1 MVDVTRRISM
11 SAMVSAVAC
20 AIAGCGSK
28 HDDSTIVIGV
38 VTAQTG
44 ALASYD
50 QPSLAGFKMAIDE
63 INARGGLGGKH
74 PVKLL
79 VRDTRSDTA
88 TTAAA
93 AQELVDDGA
102 KIMITPCDAD
112 PSIVAGQITQP
123 AGIPTLT
130 FCGSSPILPG
140 AVGNMMFSTYP
151 TDNLQ
156 ATALAKYAYETGL
169 RKVYLLVSPDS
180 TYTSGLPEYFGSV
193 FTKLG
198 GTIVGKGSFAM
209 NQPDF
214 SVAVTTIRN
223 LAEAPDLIM
232 TAAYEPDFPAFIRQL
247 RASGVSTPVYGA
259 DALGTPTIA
268 GLGELSNGVVF
279 ASAGCSTPG
288 SKLEAFNQR
297 FNQAVGHVPSS
308 AYEVNGYE
316 IGLMLDAAVKS
327 VATVSG
333 ESIRD
338 ALADLDNFEGVTGT
352 ITYRG
357 TERIPVR
364 SVALLRYEA
373 GKAQCL
379 QSLTPAASEIPAPL

>member
-1 MVDVTRRISM
+1 
-11 SAMVSAVAC
+11 
-20 AIAGCGSK
+20 
-28 HDDSTIVIGV
+28 
-38 VTAQTG
+38 
-44 ALASYD
+44 
-50 QPSLAGFKMAIDE
+50 
-63 INARGGLGGKH
+63 
-74 PVKLL
+74 
-79 VRDTRSDTA
+79 
-88 TTAAA
+88 
-93 AQELVDDGA
+93 
-102 KIMITPCDAD
+102 
-112 PSIVAGQITQP
+112 
-123 AGIPTLT
+123 
-130 FCGSSPILPG
+130 
-140 AVGNMMFSTYP
+140 MMFSTYP
-151 TDNLQ
+151 TDNPQ
-156 ATALAKYAYETGL
+156 ATALARYAYETGL

-198 GTIVGKGSFAM
+198 GTVVGKGSFAM

-268 GLGELSNGVVF
+268 GLGELANGVVF
-279 ASAGCSTPG
+279 ASAECATAG

-327 VATVSG
+327 VSAVSG
-333 ESIRD
+333 QSIRD

-364 SVALLRYEA
+364 SVALLRYDGGNA
-373 GKAQCL
+373 HCL
-379 QSLTPAASEIPAPL
+379 QSLTPSAADIPTPR

>member
-1 MVDVTRRISM
+1 MVKRLGRIVAVLVN
-11 SAMVSAVAC
+11 SAAVC
-20 AIAGCGSK
+20 LLAGCGSK
-28 HDDSTIVIGV
+28 QNDSEIIIGV

-50 QPSLAGFKMAIDE
+50 QPSLAGLRMAIEE
-63 INARGGLGGKH
+63 INARGGLGGKY
-74 PVKLL
+74 PAKLM

-88 TTAAA
+88 ATAAA
-93 AQELVDDGA
+93 AQEVLDAGA

-123 AGIPTLT
+123 AGVPTLT
-130 FCGSSPILPG
+130 FCGTAPVLPG
-140 AVGNMMFSTYP
+140 AVGDMMFATYP
-151 TDNLQ
+151 TDNVQ
-156 ATALAKYAYETGL
+156 ATALAKYAYETGR
-169 RKVYLLVSPDS
+169 RKVYLLTSPDS
-180 TYTSGLPEYFGSV
+180 TYTSGLPEYFASV

-198 GTIVGKGSFAM
+198 GAVVGKGSFAM

-247 RASGVSTPVYGA
+247 RAAGVQTPVFGA

-268 GLGELSNGVVF
+268 GLGELAEGVVF
-279 ASAGCSTPG
+279 TAAGCAAENA
-288 SKLEAFNQR
+288 KLREFNENFQR
-297 FNQAVGHVPSS
+297 LSGHAPSS
-308 AYEVNGYE
+308 SYEVNGYE
-316 IGLMLDAAVKS
+316 IGLLLNAAVG
-327 VATVSG
+327 VAQSTDG
-333 ESIRD
+333 TAIRD
-338 ALADLDNFEGVTGT
+338 ALANLDGFHAITGT

-364 SVALLRYEA
+364 SVALLRYQGGEA
-373 GKAQCL
+373 RCVKTV
-379 QSLTPAASEIPAPL
+379 TPTAAEIPAPL

>member
-1 MVDVTRRISM
+1 MVKTVGRIVSVLAS
-11 SAMVSAVAC
+11 SAAVCLVAS
-20 AIAGCGSK
+20 CGSK
-28 HDDSTIVIGV
+28 QNDSEIVIGV

-50 QPSLAGFKMAIDE
+50 QPSLAGLRMAIDE
-63 INARGGLGGKH
+63 INARGGLGGKY
-74 PVKLL
+74 PVKLM

-88 TTAAA
+88 ATAAA
-93 AQELVDDGA
+93 AQEVIDAGA

-123 AGIPTLT
+123 AGVPTLT
-130 FCGSSPILPG
+130 FCGTAPVLPG
-140 AVGNMMFSTYP
+140 AVGDMMFATYP
-151 TDNLQ
+151 TDNVQ

-169 RKVYLLVSPDS
+169 RKVYLLTSPDS
-180 TYTSGLPEYFGSV
+180 TYTLGLPEYFASV

-198 GTIVGKGSFAM
+198 GAVVGKGSFAM

-223 LAEAPDLIM
+223 LAEPPDLIM

-247 RASGVSTPVYGA
+247 RAAGVQTPVFGA

-268 GLGELSNGVVF
+268 GLGELAEGVVF
-279 ASAGCSTPG
+279 TAAGCAAENA
-288 SKLEAFNQR
+288 KLREFNENFQR
-297 FNQAVGHVPSS
+297 LTGHAPSS
-308 AYEVNGYE
+308 SYEVNGYE
-316 IGLMLDAAVKS
+316 IGLLLNAAVG
-327 VATVSG
+327 VAQSTNGSA
-333 ESIRD
+333 IRD
-338 ALADLDNFEGVTGT
+338 ALANLDNFHAITGT

-364 SVALLRYEA
+364 SVALLRYQGGEA
-373 GKAQCL
+373 RCVKTV
-379 QSLTPAASEIPAPL
+379 TPAAAEIPAPL

>member
-1 MVDVTRRISM
+1 MVDVTRRISV
-11 SAMVSAVAC
+11 SAVVSAVAC

-28 HDDSTIVIGV
+28 QDDVHDRHRCGHGAD
-38 VTAQTG
+38 G

-93 AQELVDDGA
+93 AQELVDEGA

-123 AGIPTLT
+123 AGMPTLT

-156 ATALAKYAYETGL
+156 ATALAKFAYESGL
-169 RKVYLLVSPDS
+169 RKVYLLASPDS

-198 GTIVGKGSFAM
+198 GTVVGKGSFAM

-268 GLGELSNGVVF
+268 GLGELVERRGV
-279 ASAGCSTPG
+279 C
-288 SKLEAFNQR
+288 
-297 FNQAVGHVPSS
+297 
-308 AYEVNGYE
+308 
-316 IGLMLDAAVKS
+316 IGGLLDAGQQAGS
-327 VATVSG
+327 VQSTVQSSRRATC
-333 ESIRD
+333 
-338 ALADLDNFEGVTGT
+338 
-352 ITYRG
+352 
-357 TERIPVR
+357 PVQPM
-364 SVALLRYEA
+364 
-373 GKAQCL
+373 K
-379 QSLTPAASEIPAPL
+379 